1 MIYLDY
7 AANTPVDEE
16 VLDVF
21 VKATKKYIANPNSS
35 HPAGV
40 EARQRIEE
48 VSNIVAKYFDTDKDN
63 VIYITN
69 KWCTRKSY

>member
-7 AANTPVDEE
+7 AANTPVDER
-16 VLDVF
+16 VLDDF
-21 VKATKKYIANPNSS
+21 VLATRKYIANPNSS

-48 VSNIVAKYFDTDKDN
+48 VSNILANYFD
-63 VIYITN
+63 
-69 KWCTRKSY
+69 